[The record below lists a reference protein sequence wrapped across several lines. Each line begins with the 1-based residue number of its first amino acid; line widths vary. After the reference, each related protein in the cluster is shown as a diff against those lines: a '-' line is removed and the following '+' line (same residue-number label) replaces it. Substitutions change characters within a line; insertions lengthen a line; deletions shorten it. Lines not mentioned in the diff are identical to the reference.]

1 MVRFVRPGLLRTTS
15 LSRTFSVLLELC
27 RAESSAETAQ
37 AFLQSTESAD
47 RVGAFISHSW
57 HAKPLPKVL
66 ALCYELNVSMA
77 VKACWLTWLAVSLL
91 LLASAGG
98 TSEDTRD
105 ILGSI
110 ETSPW
115 VFFFTVDLP
124 LIVFVMFFFF
134 AHGLTFEFWTPS
146 VWFDKACINQEDQD
160 EKEEAIAILPEIL
173 QQSSRILVV
182 WDPTLFSRLWCNL
195 EIATFAKSHREDP
208 DAIRILQ
215 PWITPWLLCSLF
227 AEWLAARVL
236 LPWYGQLLT
245 TEENLEWHPG
255 SFMDYLVAGLI
266 SNAPFVVLQLP
277 ALWISAVF
285 FSYKLRCSADI
296 LDAFANFDVRI
307 AQCSMSSDRG
317 ALHAQIAR
325 VFDEIEDAPLSIEV
339 EVSENFPRSPPKAD
353 PVDPELVE
361 LIRRPSVRR
370 ITSYPSEEMCLDLF
384 NTFVRNELRCQI
396 VEETGRPSHLPLGL
410 AILGALPLQLWLISD
425 IYLQCEQAGCKTVP
439 MFYYLNSTD
448 QYWVFVSVSTFYDAV
463 LAKPLLYTAALH
475 TLDRVYSIGASCA
488 LEWLLIIPAMALVQL
503 CCYFFEA
510 LVTGCME
517 YLLAEGDLAWQL
529 ESLSAAD
536 GRMVGSLFRSLM
548 SSDVDSGTGW
558 RADAMPGTSFLG
570 LLEDEVGLRVAA
582 AAGAKSC
589 QALAQVSKAAARS
602 LGDEAAWRAFC
613 VGLLQE
619 RHGSEEDPLLASFAG
634 SWAGT
639 ALSLL
644 GSSGGPV
651 PPSRRSTKTCPL
663 AMLRDVAAK
672 LQNGRFAEMVA
683 RRPAAELTTAD
694 FRRLF
699 EALPGT
705 PVVLEGAAGLA
716 SPQGETAWQLAN
728 LGPALAAR
736 PCRCHLQDDA
746 LALTSGRTK
755 LSVIRLPFDEYLK
768 YMDAQEDAEP
778 LYLFQEFDSDIR
790 EAVDKDFRAPNIF
803 AEDFL
808 LDATE
813 PPEGFVGLDG
823 WLLVGPERSGS
834 RWHFDPWGTAAW
846 NLLFE
851 GEKLWAM
858 APPTGAPPQVE
869 AQMLESS
876 LSGETVR
883 RYYSAPPAMAGL
895 LMSLPGSPAAEK
907 LLWAVQRPGDL
918 VFIPSGWWHCTVS
931 LSKTTAYT
939 RNYIN
944 SHNYQRVQGSLSSL
958 HPSMAAQLK
967 QWRPGSEIWFRGG
980 ELEVA
985 I

>member
-57 HAKPLPKVL
+57 RAKPLPKVL

-245 TEENLEWHPG
+245 AEENLEWHPG

-296 LDAFANFDVRI
+296 LDAFANFDVRN

-410 AILGALPLQLWLISD
+410 AILGALPLQLWMISD
-425 IYLQCEQAGCKTVP
+425 IYLQCEQVGCKTVP

-448 QYWVFVSVSTFYDAV
+448 QYWVFVSVSTFYDTV

-517 YLLAEGDLAWQL
+517 YLLAEGV
-529 ESLSAAD
+529 SA
-536 GRMVGSLFRSLM
+536 L
-548 SSDVDSGTGW
+548 
-558 RADAMPGTSFLG
+558 P
-570 LLEDEVGLRVAA
+570 
-582 AAGAKSC
+582 
-589 QALAQVSKAAARS
+589 
-602 LGDEAAWRAFC
+602 
-613 VGLLQE
+613 
-619 RHGSEEDPLLASFAG
+619 
-634 SWAGT
+634 
-639 ALSLL
+639 LSLL
-644 GSSGGPV
+644 
-651 PPSRRSTKTCPL
+651 CL
-663 AMLRDVAAK
+663 
-672 LQNGRFAEMVA
+672 
-683 RRPAAELTTAD
+683 
-694 FRRLF
+694 
-699 EALPGT
+699 
-705 PVVLEGAAGLA
+705 
-716 SPQGETAWQLAN
+716 
-728 LGPALAAR
+728 
-736 PCRCHLQDDA
+736 
-746 LALTSGRTK
+746 
-755 LSVIRLPFDEYLK
+755 
-768 YMDAQEDAEP
+768 
-778 LYLFQEFDSDIR
+778 
-790 EAVDKDFRAPNIF
+790 
-803 AEDFL
+803 
-808 LDATE
+808 
-813 PPEGFVGLDG
+813 
-823 WLLVGPERSGS
+823 
-834 RWHFDPWGTAAW
+834 
-846 NLLFE
+846 LLFVTTF
-851 GEKLWAM
+851 LWSRAF
-858 APPTGAPPQVE
+858 
-869 AQMLESS
+869 L
-876 LSGETVR
+876 R
-883 RYYSAPPAMAGL
+883 
-895 LMSLPGSPAAEK
+895 
-907 LLWAVQRPGDL
+907 
-918 VFIPSGWWHCTVS
+918 
-931 LSKTTAYT
+931 
-939 RNYIN
+939 
-944 SHNYQRVQGSLSSL
+944 
-958 HPSMAAQLK
+958 
-967 QWRPGSEIWFRGG
+967 
-980 ELEVA
+980 
-985 I
+985 